1 MKIYLHQCFIVQAI
15 LSVVNHHMLKHTL
28 IHFFFHE
35 HTSELQGFHVEHSHL
50 LNLIQNSGAG
60 SESVVM
66 GGKNLP

>member
-1 MKIYLHQCFIVQAI
+1 
-15 LSVVNHHMLKHTL
+15 MLKL
-28 IHFFFHE
+28 YI
-35 HTSELQGFHVEHSHL
+35 HSHL

>member
-1 MKIYLHQCFIVQAI
+1 
-15 LSVVNHHMLKHTL
+15 MLKL
-28 IHFFFHE
+28 YM
-35 HTSELQGFHVEHSHL
+35 HSHL